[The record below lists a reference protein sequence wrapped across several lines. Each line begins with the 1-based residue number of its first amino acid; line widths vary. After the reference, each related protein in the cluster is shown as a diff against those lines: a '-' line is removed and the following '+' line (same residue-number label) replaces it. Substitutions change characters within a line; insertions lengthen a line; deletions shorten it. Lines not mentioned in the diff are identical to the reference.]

1 MIGLDTNILVRFFA
15 KDDPS
20 QGKQV
25 RAFFVSL
32 TPAESGFVSLVS
44 LIELVW
50 VLRSRYRM
58 EKDDLVRC
66 LENLL
71 GAPELFIES
80 RRAVTLA
87 LLNFAK
93 KKSDFADCL
102 IGCCGEMAGCSETV
116 TLDVQAA
123 RSAGMRLLL

>member
-1 MIGLDTNILVRFFA
+1 MIGVDTNILVRFFA

-66 LENLL
+66 LENLR

-93 KKSDFADCL
+93 KNPIL
-102 IGCCGEMAGCSETV
+102 PIV
-116 TLDVQAA
+116 
-123 RSAGMRLLL
+123 